1 MAFEQIGIISE
12 IVRHLCDSEAASIK
26 YKQMLVNHH
35 KSSHNTVESSLSPE
49 LDAQNEKKT
58 SEEEASRS
66 EKDRLKLEEN
76 CALAIYKCAANKLTR
91 DMVRQS
97 GGLDPL
103 CRLIQ
108 SDNIRSNKNLLAA
121 VTGAI
126 WKCAISPENV
136 SRFNQNSLV
145 ASLVPLLEENED
157 DQVLANVV
165 GALAE
170 CCVDPANRHVLR
182 INNGLPK
189 LVSINIFKK

>member
-12 IVRHLCDSEAASIK
+12 IVRHLCDSEAASSK
-26 YKQMLVNHH
+26 YTQSLTNHH
-35 KSSHNTVESSLSPE
+35 KSSHAAESSPE
-49 LDAQNEKKT
+49 LDALSEKAN
-58 SEEEASRS
+58 EEARRV
-66 EKDRLKLEEN
+66 EKERLKLEEN
-76 CALAIYKCAANKLTR
+76 CALAIFKCAANKLTR

-108 SDNIRSNKNLLAA
+108 SESIRSNKNLLAA

-136 SRFNQNSLV
+136 YRFNQNNLV

-157 DQVLANVV
+157 EQVLANVV

-189 LVSINIFKK
+189 LVLN